1 MKCHVCGVNVATIHF
16 AQVIN
21 GKKSTK
27 RYCESCY
34 QKSSAAAPLTGYE
47 LSTLLEQNPVAK
59 STADLGLK
67 LIAQWLTHATSKLA
81 LTRCPECGVTGE
93 DLQKRGLVGCG
104 HDYEVFGED
113 LLPLIERLHGKTR
126 HVGKAPSVGHELAAR
141 EERKKDLKGRLDAAV
156 RDERYEEAARY
167 RDELK
172 DVEKSLE
179 GRP

>member
-1 MKCHVCGVNVATIHF
+1 MKCHVCGVNDATIHY

-21 GKKSTK
+21 GKKTTK

-34 QKSSAAAPLTGYE
+34 QKSSAAAPLTGFE
-47 LSTLLEQNPVAK
+47 LSSILEQNPVAK
-59 STADLGLK
+59 ATADLGLK
-67 LIAQWLTHATSKLA
+67 LIAQWLTSSTSKMSLV
-81 LTRCPECGVTGE
+81 RCPKCGVTGE

-104 HDYEVFGED
+104 HDYEVFGQD

-141 EERKKDLKGRLDAAV
+141 EERRKELKAKLDAAV
-156 RDERYEEAARY
+156 REERYEEAARY
-167 RDELK
+167 RDTLK
-172 DVEKSLE
+172 DLDQTAE